1 MFRNR
6 ITMYDQE
13 QEPIRLPRSP
23 APAPN
28 PNAFVLVAVPAGTA
42 QEWAAQ
48 QWIYQ
53 QALAAAEAVMRPS
66 LLDRDL
72 LGVWN

>member
-6 ITMYDQE
+6 ITMYEQE
-13 QEPIRLPRSP
+13 QEPIRLPHPS

-28 PNAFVLVAVPAGTA
+28 PSAFVLVGVPAASA
-42 QEWAAQ
+42 QEWTAQ

-66 LLDRDL
+66 ILDRDL